1 MKTEGIPLEEF
12 WEKDDGVG
20 MGGLIRIERF
30 IKSCGTKSAGIWGVW
45 WDVKQLLKAA
55 LRYSESAPT
64 STNETGD
71 FFYSHNTASPK
82 LPLIV
87 ESNHICIYC
96 VNGDKKEFMCSGC
109 VPEYSLFKGR
119 QLRA

>member
-1 MKTEGIPLEEF
+1 MRWNEIKIGRSFKLHVYKEGISLWFKDRWIIDASEITKTRHVSISNNEEARL
-12 WEKDDGVG
+12 K
-20 MGGLIRIERF
+20 IEV
-30 IKSCGTKSAGIWGVW
+30 AGN
-45 WDVKQLLKAA
+45 
-55 LRYSESAPT
+55 
-64 STNETGD
+64 STP
-71 FFYSHNTASPK
+71 NTASPK

-119 QLRA
+119 QLRAGA

>member
-1 MKTEGIPLEEF
+1 MSIFSRACKNKWCWLHPLCLTAL
-12 WEKDDGVG
+12 DGVKAPC
-20 MGGLIRIERF
+20 ERAA
-30 IKSCGTKSAGIWGVW
+30 KTKGA
-45 WDVKQLLKAA
+45 Q
-55 LRYSESAPT
+55 PT
-64 STNETGD
+64 RAT
-71 FFYSHNTASPK
+71 NTASPK